1 MNSNRLF
8 RNQVVMKSTIL
19 LIERKKTKLFYKIFT
34 WSTRILLS
42 IAFIPSGLKKV
53 LGLRFTNLGIDN
65 PVGFFFE
72 GLYQS
77 GFYWN
82 YLGIMQVACSILII
96 IPRTT
101 YLAAVLYLP
110 IIININIIVI
120 SMGFKGTPIIT
131 VLMLI
136 ANMYLLVWDYKK
148 TNTILSVLLKK

>member
-1 MNSNRLF
+1 MKPTNLF
-8 RNQVVMKSTIL
+8 IDRI
-19 LIERKKTKLFYKIFT
+19 RTKLFYRTFT
-34 WSTRILLS
+34 WFTRILLS

-53 LGLRFTNLGIDN
+53 LGLRFTNLGVDN

-82 YLGIMQVACSILII
+82 YLGFMQVLCSVLII

-120 SMGFKGTPIIT
+120 SMNFKGTPIIT
-131 VLMLI
+131 GLMLL
-136 ANMYLLVWDYKK
+136 ANIYLLVWDYKK

>member
-1 MNSNRLF
+1 MSHTSLF
-8 RNQVVMKSTIL
+8 
-19 LIERKKTKLFYKIFT
+19 IERIKTKLFYRTFT
-34 WSTRILLS
+34 WFTRILLS

-53 LGLRFTNLGIDN
+53 LGLRFTNLGVDN

-72 GLYQS
+72 ALYQS

-82 YLGIMQVACSILII
+82 YLGIMQVLCSILII

-120 SMGFKGTPIIT
+120 SMNFKGTPIIT
-131 VLMLI
+131 GLMLL
-136 ANMYLLVWDYKK
+136 ANIYLLVWDYKK

>member
-1 MNSNRLF
+1 MKPTTLF
-8 RNQVVMKSTIL
+8 IDRI
-19 LIERKKTKLFYKIFT
+19 KTKLFFKSFIWF
-34 WSTRILLS
+34 TRILLS
-42 IAFIPSGLKKV
+42 IAFIPSGLKKL
-53 LGLRFTNLGIDN
+53 LGERFTNISVDN

-82 YLGIMQVACSILII
+82 YLGFMQVLCSLLII
-96 IPRTT
+96 IPRTM

-120 SMGFKGTPIIT
+120 SMNFKGTPIIT
-131 VLMLI
+131 GLMLL
-136 ANMYLLVWDYKK
+136 ANIYLLVWDYKK

>member
-1 MNSNRLF
+1 MSQTSLF
-8 RNQVVMKSTIL
+8 
-19 LIERKKTKLFYKIFT
+19 IERIKSKLFFKLFT
-34 WSTRILLS
+34 WFTRILLS
-42 IAFIPSGLKKV
+42 IAFIPSGLKKL
-53 LGLRFTNLGIDN
+53 LGERFTNIGTDD
-65 PVGFFFE
+65 PVGMFFE

-82 YLGIMQVACSILII
+82 YLGLMQVLCSVFIL

-120 SMGFKGTPIIT
+120 SMNFRGTPIIT
-131 VLMLI
+131 GLMFL
-136 ANMYLLVWDYKK
+136 ANIYLLVWDYKK

>member
-1 MNSNRLF
+1 MKPTTLF
-8 RNQVVMKSTIL
+8 IDRI
-19 LIERKKTKLFYKIFT
+19 KTKLFFKSFT
-34 WSTRILLS
+34 WFTRILLS
-42 IAFIPSGLKKV
+42 IAFIPSGLKKL
-53 LGLRFTNLGIDN
+53 LGERFTNISVDN

-82 YLGIMQVACSILII
+82 YLGFMQVLCSLLII
-96 IPRTT
+96 IPRTM

-120 SMGFKGTPIIT
+120 SMNFKGTPIIT
-131 VLMLI
+131 GLMLL
-136 ANMYLLVWDYKK
+136 ANIYLLVWDYKK

>member
-1 MNSNRLF
+1 MKPTTLF
-8 RNQVVMKSTIL
+8 IDRI
-19 LIERKKTKLFYKIFT
+19 KTKLFFKSFT
-34 WSTRILLS
+34 WFTRILLS
-42 IAFIPSGLKKV
+42 IAFIPSGLKKL
-53 LGLRFTNLGIDN
+53 LGERFTNISIDD

-82 YLGIMQVACSILII
+82 YLGFMQVLCSLLIL

-110 IIININIIVI
+110 IIININVIVI
-120 SMGFKGTPIIT
+120 SMNFKGTPIIT
-131 VLMLI
+131 GLMLL
-136 ANMYLLVWDYKK
+136 ANIYLLVWDYKK

>member
-1 MNSNRLF
+1 MKLPNLF
-8 RNQVVMKSTIL
+8 
-19 LIERKKTKLFYKIFT
+19 
-34 WSTRILLS
+34 TRILLS
-42 IAFIPSGLKKV
+42 IAFIPSGLKKL
-53 LGLRFTNLGIDN
+53 LGERFTNISVDN

-82 YLGIMQVACSILII
+82 YLGFMQVLCSILII

-120 SMGFKGTPIIT
+120 SMDFRGTPIIT
-131 VLMLI
+131 GLMLL
-136 ANMYLLVWDYKK
+136 ANIYLLVWDYKK
-148 TNTILSVLLKK
+148 TNTILSVLLKR

>member
-1 MNSNRLF
+1 MKPTTLF
-8 RNQVVMKSTIL
+8 IDRI
-19 LIERKKTKLFYKIFT
+19 RTKLFFKSFT
-34 WSTRILLS
+34 WFTRILLS
-42 IAFIPSGLKKV
+42 IAFIPSGLKKL
-53 LGLRFTNLGIDN
+53 LGERFTNISIDD

-82 YLGIMQVACSILII
+82 YLGFMQVLCSLLIL

-110 IIININIIVI
+110 IIININVIVI
-120 SMGFKGTPIIT
+120 SMNFKGTPIIT
-131 VLMLI
+131 GLMLL
-136 ANMYLLVWDYKK
+136 ANIYLLVWDYKK

>member
-1 MNSNRLF
+1 MKLPNLF
-8 RNQVVMKSTIL
+8 
-19 LIERKKTKLFYKIFT
+19 IERLKTKTLFKLFT
-34 WSTRILLS
+34 WFTRILLS

-53 LGLRFTNLGIDN
+53 LGLRFTNLGVDN

-72 GLYQS
+72 ALYQS

-82 YLGIMQVACSILII
+82 YLGIMQVLCSILII

-120 SMGFKGTPIIT
+120 SMDFRGTPIIT
-131 VLMLI
+131 GLMLL
-136 ANMYLLVWDYKK
+136 ANIYLLVWDYKK
-148 TNTILSVLLKK
+148 TNTILSVLLKR

>member
-1 MNSNRLF
+1 MSQTSLF
-8 RNQVVMKSTIL
+8 
-19 LIERKKTKLFYKIFT
+19 IERIKSKFFFKLFT
-34 WSTRILLS
+34 WFTRILLS
-42 IAFIPSGLKKV
+42 IAFIPSGLKKL
-53 LGLRFTNLGIDN
+53 LGERFTNIGTDD
-65 PVGFFFE
+65 PVGMFFE

-82 YLGIMQVACSILII
+82 YLGLIQVLCSVFIL

-120 SMGFKGTPIIT
+120 SMNFRGTPIIT
-131 VLMLI
+131 GLMLL
-136 ANMYLLVWDYKK
+136 ANIYLLVWDYKK

>member
-1 MNSNRLF
+1 MKPTNLF
-8 RNQVVMKSTIL
+8 IDRI
-19 LIERKKTKLFYKIFT
+19 RTKLFYRTFT
-34 WSTRILLS
+34 WFTRILLS

-53 LGLRFTNLGIDN
+53 LGLRFTNLGVDN

-82 YLGIMQVACSILII
+82 YLGFMQVLCSVLII

-101 YLAAVLYLP
+101 YLAAVIYLP

-120 SMGFKGTPIIT
+120 SMNFKGTPIIT
-131 VLMLI
+131 GLMLL
-136 ANMYLLVWDYKK
+136 ANIYLLVWDYKK

>member
-1 MNSNRLF
+1 MSHTSLF
-8 RNQVVMKSTIL
+8 
-19 LIERKKTKLFYKIFT
+19 IESIKTKLFYRTFT
-34 WSTRILLS
+34 WFTRILLS

-53 LGLRFTNLGIDN
+53 LGLRFTNLGADN

-72 GLYQS
+72 ALYQS

-82 YLGIMQVACSILII
+82 YLGIMQVLCSILII

-120 SMGFKGTPIIT
+120 SMNFKGTPIIT
-131 VLMLI
+131 GLMLL
-136 ANMYLLVWDYKK
+136 ANIYLLVWDYKK